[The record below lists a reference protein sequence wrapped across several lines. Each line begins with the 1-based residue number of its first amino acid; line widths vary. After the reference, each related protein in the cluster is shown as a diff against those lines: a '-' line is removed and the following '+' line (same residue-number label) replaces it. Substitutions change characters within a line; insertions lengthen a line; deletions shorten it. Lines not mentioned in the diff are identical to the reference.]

1 MNINSEYHDN
11 IASVQQNTAHRL
23 DRASQ
28 PHLFDR
34 VSWMAGLHQ
43 YCLADARPLIV
54 SAKITPQNSEKLDHA
69 AEAWLFLVSD
79 GLMRHRALA
88 NWYNFTFR
96 PIFGQNPSEVEKL
109 ALLAAIA
116 DKLRRRSYRISIEP
130 VPQEDESA
138 SLIERAFR
146 QAGWLVFRTVCDQN
160 HILHVKGRS
169 FDEYWDSRP
178 GQLRST
184 VRRKSKSSQVA
195 LRIETRYSDD
205 AWNDYEKVY
214 AKSWKPEEGNPD
226 FLKALAQSESQSGC
240 LRMGLAYLDGKP
252 VAAQFWTVEN
262 GFALIHKLAHDEA
275 ALKASP
281 GTLLSAALFQHVID
295 VDKVDLI
302 DFGTGNDRYKMDW
315 MEDVRDRYHLD
326 MFWPHSPLSWPFIG
340 KNWLSDLVARYRK
353 A

>member
-11 IASVQQNTAHRL
+11 IAAVQQNTAHRL

-34 VSWMAGLHQ
+34 IGWVAGLHQ
-43 YCLADARPLIV
+43 HCLANDKPLIV
-54 SAKITPQNSEKLDHA
+54 SAKIAEDASDKIDHA
-69 AEAWLFLVSD
+69 AEAWLFLVKD

-96 PIFGQNPSEVEKL
+96 PVFGQNLTEVEKL
-109 ALLAAIA
+109 ALLASIA
-116 DKLRRRSYRISIEP
+116 VALRRKSYRISIEP

-138 SLIERAFR
+138 SLIERAFC
-146 QAGWLVFRTVCDQN
+146 QAGWVVYRNICDQN
-160 HILHVKGRS
+160 HILQVNGRS
-169 FDEYWDSRP
+169 FDEYWKSRP

-184 VRRKSKSSQVA
+184 VRRKSKRNEVA
-195 LRIETRYSDD
+195 LRIETKYSDD
-205 AWNDYEKVY
+205 AWADYEKVY
-214 AKSWKPEEGNPD
+214 AKSWKPDEGSPD
-226 FLKALAQSESQSGC
+226 FLKALAQSEGQSGC
-240 LRMGLAYLDGKP
+240 LRMGLAYVDGEP

-295 VDKVDLI
+295 IDKVNLI
-302 DFGTGNDRYKMDW
+302 DFGTGNDRYKVDW
-315 MEDVRDRYHLD
+315 MEDVRQRYHLE

-340 KNWLSDLVARYRK
+340 KNWVSDLVARYRN